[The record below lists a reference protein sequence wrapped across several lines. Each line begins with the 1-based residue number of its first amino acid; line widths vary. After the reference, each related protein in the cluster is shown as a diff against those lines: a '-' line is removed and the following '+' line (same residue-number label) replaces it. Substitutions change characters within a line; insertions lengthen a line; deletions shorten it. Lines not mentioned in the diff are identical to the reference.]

1 MSEKLDEMETRL
13 NEQVQKNIELHE
25 IVGAYRKNEILTEL
39 TRGLAET
46 QKDKFTSL
54 AEAVEFK
61 TEESYRDKYW
71 FRLKSLTLVLP
82 R

>member
-25 IVGAYRKNEILTEL
+25 AVGAYRKNEILTEL

-46 QKDKFTSL
+46 QKDKFTSQ
-54 AEAVEFK
+54 EPRWN
-61 TEESYRDKYW
+61 S
-71 FRLKSLTLVLP
+71 RLKSRIVAGSD
-82 R
+82 